1 MRWLAWLALIGLVIL
16 ASQKKKAAAAAKLRR
31 QQESQNRNEY
41 MNAEANPTASNPNSP
56 TSSTYA
62 SAPESMLCCA
72 HCQVYFPS
80 SEAVLRGERAYCSS
94 SHADQA

>member
-1 MRWLAWLALIGLVIL
+1 MRWLAWLALIGLVIV
-16 ASQKKKAAAAAKLRR
+16 AIQKKKAAAAAKLRR

-41 MNAEANPTASNPNSP
+41 MNAEANPTASNS